1 MAGEGHSP
9 LEQFRIAPIVPLRL
23 HEALDISLTNSG
35 LAMLAAAFAAI
46 AFFSFAVRRREL
58 VPGRLQSV
66 AELAYQFISDM
77 VRNSVGDGGRRFF
90 PMIFSVFIFVLFC
103 NLLGLIPGAFT
114 ATSHISMTFALAVAM
129 FVVLNVYG
137 VARHGMKFFTLFLPH
152 GTPIVFAPLIVVI
165 ELFSYLVRPVSLSIR
180 LAANMIAGHTMLKV
194 VAGFVPKLGLFGFV
208 PIGFLVALTGF
219 ELFVAV
225 LQAYI
230 FSLLLC
236 VYLNDAVN
244 LH

>member
-1 MAGEGHSP
+1 MAGDGHSP
-9 LEQFRIAPIVPLRL
+9 LEQFRIEPVVPLRL
-23 HEALDISLTNSG
+23 NEALDISLTNSG
-35 LAMLAAAFAAI
+35 LAMLAAALAAI
-46 AFFSFAVRRREL
+46 AFFAFAIRRREL
-58 VPGRLQSV
+58 VPGKMQSL
-66 AELAYQFISDM
+66 AEVTYEFIANM
-77 VRNSVGDGGRRFF
+77 VKNTVGDGGRRFF
-90 PMIFSVFIFVLFC
+90 PMVFSVFIFVLFC

-114 ATSHISMTFALAVAM
+114 ATSHISVTFALAVAM
-129 FVVLNVYG
+129 FVVLNIYG
-137 VARHGMKFFTLFLPH
+137 IMRHGLKFFTLFLPH
-152 GTPIVFAPLIVVI
+152 GTPIFFAPLIVVI

-194 VAGFVPKLGLFGFV
+194 VAGFVPKLGVFGALPV
-208 PIGFLVALTGF
+208 AFLVALTGF